1 MPELTI
7 IVWKADEY
15 FRTQSAELRNKK
27 EIQCFTW
34 DAEAH
39 RSPSVY
45 AWVLNL
51 LQNYNPDI
59 TIHTDIS
66 LPHVWIPAGK
76 DSLEKRGYTVE
87 PVLEIQNDGMD
98 SQRGRETSKR
108 FHLVYIYSQNR

>member
-39 RSPSVY
+39 RRPSVY
-45 AWVLNL
+45 AWVLN
-51 LQNYNPDI
+51 
-59 TIHTDIS
+59 
-66 LPHVWIPAGK
+66 
-76 DSLEKRGYTVE
+76 
-87 PVLEIQNDGMD
+87 
-98 SQRGRETSKR
+98 
-108 FHLVYIYSQNR
+108 